1 MEPLSDFAVST
12 HAELLRL
19 AAEARA
25 KCPGHV
31 CPDKAPCRHCAEY
44 RRIHA
49 LIDDHLAQLRG
60 EPEEPTPLQSELL
73 ASYAADS
80 IEDRTAEPICR
91 CGRAKFLL
99 QGDALGCLD
108 CDCPPLPRLGLGGA
122 S

>member
-1 MEPLSDFAVST
+1 MEPLSDFAVKT

-25 KCPGHV
+25 IDPARGY
-31 CPDKAPCRHCAEY
+31 DSA
-44 RRIHA
+44 RRWNRLHDEINDF
-49 LIDDHLAQLRG
+49 IDQLRG
-60 EPEEPTPLQSELL
+60 IDPEPVALTPLQSELL

-80 IEDRTAEPICR
+80 IEDRTAEPICG